1 MYNSHNF
8 TKIDNETFNLHI
20 DTDKDY
26 KILQLTDLHLGFGI
40 LSGKKDKLALS
51 AVTKIIKKSRPDLI
65 VLTGDSIFPFFP
77 KSGTMNNGRQAR
89 ILTAFMDRF
98 KIPYTLCFGNH
109 DCELGAFCNKDEL
122 ADIFAEGKYC
132 IFTKGNRYIYGV
144 GNFFINLV
152 DDNNKAV
159 LPLVMLDSN
168 MYGDGGWFYSGF
180 DCMHK
185 DQTEWCMNKLTSL
198 KNEDENIKAMAFFH
212 MPVREFKEAYERMKL
227 GDNDVIYKHG
237 SVGEKND
244 HFGIIFLD
252 VEMPE
257 INGVD
262 IARQIRKITQDV
274 IICFVTSFDKYAIQ
288 AYGVE
293 ALAYVVKPV
302 AYAELKRV
310 LSRAVVL
317 VQYTFDYKE
326 AEERYIEVPVSRNTR
341 IVDVRTIQYIEK
353 RRNQCVLHCTD
364 AEITCYETLKKICSK
379 LDQNIFIY
387 VHQGYIVNFDAIKE
401 VKENVVCL
409 GDGVEVPLSR
419 SHYKEVKNRHMSKIR
434 KLLEERKM

>member
-144 GNFFINLV
+144 GNSLLILLMIIIKLCFRLLCLTLICM
-152 DDNNKAV
+152 
-159 LPLVMLDSN
+159 VM
-168 MYGDGGWFYSGF
+168 
-180 DCMHK
+180 
-185 DQTEWCMNKLTSL
+185 
-198 KNEDENIKAMAFFH
+198 
-212 MPVREFKEAYERMKL
+212 EA
-227 GDNDVIYKHG
+227 G
-237 SVGEKND
+237 STADLIVYTR
-244 HFGIIFLD
+244 IRL
-252 VEMPE
+252 
-257 INGVD
+257 NGV
-262 IARQIRKITQDV
+262 
-274 IICFVTSFDKYAIQ
+274 
-288 AYGVE
+288 
-293 ALAYVVKPV
+293 
-302 AYAELKRV
+302 
-310 LSRAVVL
+310 
-317 VQYTFDYKE
+317 
-326 AEERYIEVPVSRNTR
+326 
-341 IVDVRTIQYIEK
+341 
-353 RRNQCVLHCTD
+353 
-364 AEITCYETLKKICSK
+364 
-379 LDQNIFIY
+379 
-387 VHQGYIVNFDAIKE
+387 
-401 VKENVVCL
+401 
-409 GDGVEVPLSR
+409 
-419 SHYKEVKNRHMSKIR
+419 
-434 KLLEERKM
+434 

>member
-77 KSGTMNNGRQAR
+77 KSGTINNGRQAR

-180 DCMHK
+180 DCIHK

-244 HFGIIFLD
+244 HFGISRFKGIFFNSAVD
-252 VEMPE
+252 
-257 INGVD
+257 NGVIKWMFCGHD
-262 IARQIRKITQDV
+262 HLNTLSLVYKG
-274 IICFVTSFDKYAIQ
+274 IQ
-288 AYGVE
+288 LTYGMSIDYLGYKGIE
-293 ALAYVVKPV
+293 K
-302 AYAELKRV
+302 
-310 LSRAVVL
+310 
-317 VQYTFDYKE
+317 QYTQRGGTLITRKKDGS
-326 AEERYIEVPVSRNTR
+326 VS
-341 IVDVRTIQYIEK
+341 
-353 RRNQCVLHCTD
+353 
-364 AEITCYETLKKICSK
+364 
-379 LDQNIFIY
+379 
-387 VHQGYIVNFDAIKE
+387 
-401 VKENVVCL
+401 VKM
-409 GDGVEVPLSR
+409 VPLTSVV
-419 SHYKEVKNRHMSKIR
+419 STKVSGVK
-434 KLLEERKM
+434 